1 MAKGLSA
8 AQKDLRQAAAA
19 IGRLN
24 DEFIKLSATHAV
36 ESAIEIG
43 GTWGGVMHAGTGTQ
57 LRARVVATKN
67 NKKEVSATVW
77 PTPAWSWSVA
87 SYGRDATYPATKKA
101 LRIRAKAGG
110 VYFAKSAGAV
120 PTGDKRVVRWHEQ
133 CDGRVVPLADQLTE
147 DALNGK

>member
-24 DEFIKLSATHAV
+24 DDFIQLSATRAV

-43 GTWGGVMHAGTGTQ
+43 GTWGGTR

-87 SYGRDATYPATKKA
+87 SYGRDASAPASKKA

-110 VYFAKSAGAV
+110 VYFAKSAAAV